1 MLAEKLNKNIYQRT
15 LRQPISFVGVGLHS
29 GRKVSM
35 VVRPGRVNSGIY
47 FLRKD
52 APAGE
57 GIIPARWYDVIA
69 TDMSTT
75 LGNEY
80 GYVVGT
86 AEHLLAALRGC
97 GIDNA
102 VIEIDGPEVPV
113 MDGSAAPF
121 TAMIEQVGLSVET
134 ALRRFIV
141 IKRPIRIADGDKFAI
156 LTPDAHCRVTVEI
169 DFPGTAVGYQ
179 RLSLDLSEDVFA
191 RQVAQAR
198 TFGFAEQIAGL
209 RDRGLALGGSTRN
222 AILVDGHDVVNEE
235 GLRFKD
241 EFVRHKVLD
250 VLGDLS
256 LAGAPLLGHYYAYK
270 PGHRLNT
277 MLLREMFAQRDAWEY
292 ATFPPREVQAVD
304 TLGDVSDVRLDG
316 GRAAA
321 D

>member
-1 MLAEKLNKNIYQRT
+1 MLAEKPSKDIYQRT
-15 LRQPISFVGVGLHS
+15 LKQPVSFVGLGLHS

-35 VVRPGRVNSGIY
+35 VVRPGRVNSGIH

-57 GIIPARWYDVIA
+57 GTIPARWYDVIA

-75 LGNEY
+75 LGNEC

-102 VIEIDGPEVPV
+102 IVELDGPEVPV

-121 TAMIEQVGLSVET
+121 TAMIEQVGTVVET

-141 IKRPIRIADGDKFAI
+141 VRRPIRVTDGDKFAI
-156 LTPDAHCRVTVEI
+156 LTPDTRSRITVEI

-179 RLSLDLSEDVFA
+179 RLSLTLEDDTFA
-191 RQVAQAR
+191 RQLAHAR

-209 RDRGLALGGSTRN
+209 RQRGLALGGSTRN
-222 AILVDGHDVVNEE
+222 AILVDGQEVVNEE

-250 VLGDLS
+250 ALGDLS
-256 LAGAPLLGHYYAYK
+256 LAGAPVLGHYYAYK

-277 MLLREMFAQRDAWEY
+277 SLLREMFAMRDAWDY
-292 ATFPPREVQAVD
+292 ATFPPREVEAVD
-304 TLGDVSDVRLDG
+304 TDQLGLGG
-316 GRAAA
+316 GRTAA

>member
-1 MLAEKLNKNIYQRT
+1 MVAEKPDKDIYQRT
-15 LRQPISFVGVGLHS
+15 IRRPISFVGVGLHS
-29 GRKVSM
+29 GRTVSM
-35 VVRPGRVNSGIY
+35 VARPGRMNSGIH

-57 GIIPARWYDVIA
+57 GIVPARWYDVIA

-102 VIEIDGPEVPV
+102 IIELDGPEVPV
-113 MDGSAAPF
+113 MDGSSAPF
-121 TAMIEQVGLSVET
+121 AAMIEQVGTITQT

-141 IKRPIRIADGDKFAI
+141 VKRPIRVADGDKFAI
-156 LTPDAHCRVTVEI
+156 LTPDDRSRLTVEI

-179 RLSLDLSEDVFA
+179 RLSLEIDPEVFA
-191 RQVAQAR
+191 RQLAHAR
-198 TFGFAEQIAGL
+198 TFGFAEQVAGL
-209 RDRGLALGGSTRN
+209 RERGLALGGSTRN
-222 AILVDGHDVVNEE
+222 AILVDREQVVNEE
-235 GLRFKD
+235 GLRFRD
-241 EFVRHKVLD
+241 EFVRHKMLD
-250 VLGDLS
+250 ALGDLS
-256 LAGAPLLGHYYAYK
+256 LAGVPVLGHYYAYK
-270 PGHRLNT
+270 PGHRLNAA
-277 MLLREMFAQRDAWEY
+277 LLREMFATREAWQY
-292 ATFPPREVQAVD
+292 ATFPPKQEASADAVGG
-304 TLGDVSDVRLDG
+304 TGELGLEA